1 MNCQEQE
8 KQYMAYSST
17 KSLDGFECDMFE
29 YKVWVWNLIGL
40 LAITL
45 WSGGIC
51 ALMFYLLKIMGV
63 LRYTTMAH
71 NLGHK
76 SRFSYHQY
84 FFVINLFCAI
94 FGIFKIQKNCD
105 SLYINLFI

>member
-8 KQYMAYSST
+8 KAYMAASVAGD
-17 KSLDGFECDMFE
+17 LDGFKCDMYE

-51 ALMFYLLKIMGV
+51 ALMFYILKLLGV
-63 LRYTTMAH
+63 LRYKFEIIK
-71 NLGHK
+71 L
-76 SRFSYHQY
+76 
-84 FFVINLFCAI
+84 L
-94 FGIFKIQKNCD
+94 
-105 SLYINLFI
+105 

>member
-17 KSLDGFECDMFE
+17 KGLDGFECDMFE

-63 LRYTTMAH
+63 LRYTTMIH
-71 NLGHK
+71 YFL
-76 SRFSYHQY
+76 SYSPRYQ
-84 FFVINLFCAI
+84 
-94 FGIFKIQKNCD
+94 FKEYQQKN
-105 SLYINLFI
+105 